1 MRLPDYRDGS
11 LVNLIASISA
21 ACGAE
26 PRHPPLAA
34 LPPERLAWAKNIVF
48 FLVDGLGYNYLIDI
62 GRGGALVDHLAGTL
76 TSVFPS
82 TTAAAVT
89 TSFTGLTPREHG
101 MTGWF
106 NWFPEAGLVA
116 APLPFRRRGDDKPLT
131 ELGVQPSQ
139 LFCSAPLLD
148 CFAVRSIIVTQ
159 RRIIDSDYSR
169 YFGGRAERRAY
180 DDLASLVSELNAA
193 VRSGPERKYIYVYY
207 PELDTVSHVHGVG
220 SKQAAT
226 RLTAIDAAF
235 ARILQQL
242 SGTSTAIVVSADHG
256 FIDTLPAE
264 ALELENYSSLAE
276 LLRLPLTGEP
286 RVAFCHVKPGCAEQ
300 FAGRA
305 HALLGERADVRM
317 STALI
322 EEGWFGPGASH
333 PRLAERVGDVT
344 LVMRGHY
351 TIKDHLPGEKRH
363 VLIGNHG
370 GTTEDEMLIPLI
382 VARA

>member
-21 ACGAE
+21 ACGAK
-26 PRHPPLAA
+26 PRHEALAA
-34 LPPERLAWAKNIVF
+34 LPPERLAWAKNVVF
-48 FLVDGLGYNYLIDI
+48 LLVDGLGYNYLADV
-62 GRGGALVDHLAGTL
+62 GRGGALVAHLEGAL

-106 NWFPEAGLVA
+106 GWFPEAGLVV
-116 APLPFRRRGDDKPLT
+116 APLPFHRRGDEKSLI
-131 ELGVQPSQ
+131 ELSVHPSQ
-139 LFCSAPLLD
+139 LFYSAPLLD
-148 CFAVRSIIVTQ
+148 CFNVRSIIVTQ
-159 RRIIDSDYSR
+159 RRIVDSVYSR

-180 DDLASLVSELNAA
+180 DNLASLVSEVDAA

-207 PELDTVSHVHGVG
+207 PELDTVAHVHGVG
-220 SKQAAT
+220 SKQTAT

-235 ARILQQL
+235 AHILQKL
-242 SGTSTAIVVSADHG
+242 SGTNTAIVVSADHG
-256 FIDTLPAE
+256 FIDTPPAE

-286 RVAFCHVKPGCAEQ
+286 RVAFCHVKPGCVEQ
-300 FAGRA
+300 FAERA
-305 HALLGERADVRM
+305 HALLGARAEVRM
-317 STALI
+317 SATLI
-322 EEGWFGPGASH
+322 KEGWFGPGASH
-333 PRLAERVGDVT
+333 PRLAERVGDVA
-344 LVMRGHY
+344 LIMRGHF
-351 TIKDHLPGEKRH
+351 TIRDRLPGEKPH
-363 VLIGNHG
+363 MLIGNHG
-370 GTTEDEMLIPLI
+370 GITEDEMLIPLI